1 MKFLWRISILLL
13 LVITLSPAA
22 KAAPGDVKWTYTGHI
37 LISDLALNRDG
48 TIYITSAT
56 TPTTTEIPLPSG
68 GYMIVTSPGSETNDL
83 IALHPD
89 GQVKWQKPNVGQ
101 HIAVLS
107 SGRVL
112 VTHNLLYTA
121 VTPLASGGTITSVVR
136 SIDRSTGFEPNGD
149 VWQESVLN
157 GRVAI
162 TANDDIIA
170 LNHGPAE
177 SPADQNMIVRTGN
190 AGWQSPPL
198 EYLASF
204 PVIGPDGTIYAVT
217 DRTVG
222 HFNTVALPS
231 GMSLIAPSPT
241 NRIHALTSSGTPKYG
256 LENTN
261 LFLYPPVFG
270 NEGSLF
276 VSCLETKTNG
286 DGVTYNEASVR
297 SLSAGLQSERWRK
310 TGTSRFGPIV
320 VGTNNHIYTGNTSG
334 LYALDDTGAERWFF
348 PTTYEVNLSPALAAD
363 GTVYFVSA
371 DTLWAVDAED
381 GTLRWSYKTTGT
393 IKTAPTIG
401 PDGTIH
407 LLLSDTVFLSD
418 TLLALEGTAPPANAP
433 WPQDRHDAQR
443 TSRATQASA
452 GGLSRNVDGK
462 FSLSLNLEPGR
473 AYKVEASEDFQ
484 TWTEIGSFNSNSAA
498 QTFLDETSA
507 GKPQRFY
514 RLALP

>member
-1 MKFLWRISILLL
+1 MKYLWRISILLL
-13 LVITLSPAA
+13 LVTTLSPAA
-22 KAAPGDVKWTYTGHI
+22 TAAPGDVKWTHTGNI

-56 TPTTTEIPLPSG
+56 TLTNTQIPLPSG

-83 IALHPD
+83 IALLPD
-89 GQVKWQKPNVGQ
+89 GRVKWQKPNVGQ

-112 VTHNLLYTA
+112 VTHNLLYTV
-121 VTPLASGGTITSVVR
+121 VTPQASGGFITSVMR

-149 VWQESVLN
+149 VWQESALN

-162 TANDDIIA
+162 TADDDIIS
-170 LNHGPAE
+170 LNHGSAE
-177 SPADQNMIVRTGN
+177 SPTDQNMILRTGLS
-190 AGWQSPPL
+190 GWQSAPL

-204 PVIGPDGTIYAVT
+204 PVISPDGTIYAVT
-217 DRTVG
+217 DRNVG
-222 HFNTVALPS
+222 NLNIIALPS
-231 GMSLIAPSPT
+231 GMSVVAPSPT
-241 NRIHALTSSGTPKYG
+241 NRIHVLTSGGIPKYG

-286 DGVTYNEASVR
+286 DGITYNEASVR

-310 TGTSRFGPIV
+310 IGTSKFSPIV
-320 VGTNNHIYTGNTSG
+320 VGYNNRTYTGNTNG
-334 LYALDDTGAERWFF
+334 LYALDDSGAERWFF
-348 PTTYEVNLSPALAAD
+348 PTADEVNLSPALAAD
-363 GTVYFVSA
+363 GTVYFVSS
-371 DTLWAVDAED
+371 DTLWAVNAED
-381 GTLRWSYKTTGT
+381 GTLRWSYKATAA
-393 IKTAPTIG
+393 IKTAPTLG
-401 PDGTIH
+401 PDGTIYV
-407 LLLSDTVFLSD
+407 LLDDKLI
-418 TLLALEGTAPPANAP
+418 ALEGTAPPANAP

-452 GGLSRNVDGK
+452 SGLSRNVDGK
-462 FSLSLNLEPGR
+462 FSLNLNLEPGR
-473 AYKVEASEDFQ
+473 AYNVETSEDLE
-484 TWTEIGSFNSNSAA
+484 TWTEIGSFTSSSAA

-514 RLALP
+514 RLVLP